1 MLLFYGSQFNISDLP
16 LPKTQ
21 NWAIF
26 HEESPRNLALFLY
39 RRTYD
44 IFEISSTFSRF
55 SDFPLTFQYL
65 ENLDVLTGILN
76 FKINLDEKL

>member
-1 MLLFYGSQFNISDLP
+1 MLLFYGSQFNMSDLP

-26 HEESPRNLALFLY
+26 HEESPRNEALFLY
-39 RRTYD
+39 KRTYD
-44 IFEISSTFSRF
+44 VFDIAATFSRF

-65 ENLDVLTGILN
+65 ENVHIITGNLYDII
-76 FKINLDEKL
+76 INS